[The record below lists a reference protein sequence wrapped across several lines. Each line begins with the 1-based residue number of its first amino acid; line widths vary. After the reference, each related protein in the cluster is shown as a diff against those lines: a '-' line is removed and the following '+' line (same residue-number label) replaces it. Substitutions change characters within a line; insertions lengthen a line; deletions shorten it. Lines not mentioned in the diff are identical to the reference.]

1 MILIIFSRG
10 NALVEIDYFNLDLF
24 KYLMYTDIS
33 VSSFDVS
40 CIIYVYDTDDGFSEV
55 STFCVCV
62 CVCLSFYCN
71 ARSYVL
77 QYQGGQVCLSSYCNA
92 RSYVL
97 QYQGGKPAKNE
108 S

>member
-1 MILIIFSRG
+1 M
-10 NALVEIDYFNLDLF
+10 EIDYFNLDLF

-62 CVCLSFYCN
+62 CVLASIVMHDHMFCNIKEGKCVLAPIVMHDHMFCNIKEASLPKMNHNLQSCL
-71 ARSYVL
+71 
-77 QYQGGQVCLSSYCNA
+77 LS
-92 RSYVL
+92 
-97 QYQGGKPAKNE
+97 
-108 S
+108 